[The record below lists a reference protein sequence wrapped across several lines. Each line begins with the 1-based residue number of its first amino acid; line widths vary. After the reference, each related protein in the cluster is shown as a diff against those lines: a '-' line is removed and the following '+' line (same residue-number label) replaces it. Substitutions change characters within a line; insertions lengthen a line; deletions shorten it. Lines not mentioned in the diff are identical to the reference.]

1 MLRRND
7 QKGFTIVELT
17 AVIVVTGIATVVM
30 YTIFNTSFLN
40 YLGLQKDSSEFNS
53 VAQQSQRVATVVRGL
68 TDITSASA
76 SDLKFYAY
84 FSPNDTY
91 VSFVHY
97 YVSGPKPSLL
107 AEITPMDG
115 NPPTGSL
122 LTAEKRD
129 YTVIE
134 DLGQTPA
141 NLFEYLDSS
150 GNTLTLPI
158 PDLHTIKGIT
168 VNLSQDLDDSPA
180 ENIYRSSLTVS
191 LRNRKTN
198 L

>member
-1 MLRRND
+1 MLHRN
-7 QKGFTIVELT
+7 KSGFTIVELT
-17 AVIVVTGIATVVM
+17 VVIVVTSIISIVM

-40 YLGLQKDSSEFNS
+40 YLGLQKDSTEFNN
-53 VAQQSQRVATVVRGL
+53 VAQQSQRIATVVRGL
-68 TDITSASA
+68 TDITGANN

-107 AEITPMDG
+107 AEVTPMDA
-115 NPPTGSL
+115 NPPTGNL
-122 LTAEKRD
+122 LTAKKRD

-134 DLGQTPA
+134 DLGQTPT
-141 NLFEYLDSS
+141 NLFEFLDAA
-150 GNTLTLPI
+150 GTKLTLPI
-158 PDLHTIKGIT
+158 SDLYTIKGIT
-168 VNLSQDLDDSPA
+168 VNLSQDLGGSTPG
-180 ENIYRSSLTVS
+180 NIYKSSLSVS